1 MKKKISYSES
11 GLTVKRSFRLLA
23 AGLLALAVS
32 AFALSSCSDKIYK
45 DINTDPTK
53 ADHVN
58 PALQLSHSILQIYGD
73 MDYTSTHRVYTYAF
87 TQHLMGCWN
96 TTNYGGQ
103 HRADDNEMAR
113 PWNNLYT
120 GAIRNL
126 TDGIEKSKDD
136 SLLINTV
143 AAMRIFRVYVGSLL
157 TDYYGDVP
165 YSEAGLGLI
174 AGITQPKYDTQEE
187 IYRSFFEELKE
198 AAALLD
204 NAGEPI
210 KSDPLF
216 NGDLDKWRTFANS
229 LRLRYAMRLSD
240 VLPDLAESE
249 FKAAISDGVMSS
261 IDEEA
266 CVNHMQTS
274 YNFGSEAYKD
284 FRGNTLSKHL
294 YGNEPEENPTYI
306 CKTFWDELYNHKDP
320 RITRLFGFYIDK
332 YMELGT
338 GNGRI
343 DITDAILATD
353 SMLQADGDTLR
364 HVIYPIP
371 TGLWWYDIWPS
382 VNEITGS
389 PLAAAWEKILAEHP
403 DYKHSDEKPHWMSPK
418 LANNF
423 LRMDNP
429 GVIMTYAEVCFLRA
443 EAAEKGWDDNAATH
457 YNNGIRAAMDML
469 KKYYDCKEI
478 TAEEYNDYIA
488 QPGVAYGSEDPI
500 KQINIQAWILHFL
513 NPAEAWANVRR
524 SDYPVLTA
532 PETQHPFIDG
542 KDIPVRLCYP
552 LKESSYNNAEYQ
564 AAKSRVTDGYSWNA
578 RVWWDKK

>member
-32 AFALSSCSDKIYK
+32 AFALSSCSDKVYK
-45 DINTDPTK
+45 DLNTDPTK
-53 ADHVN
+53 ALSMN

-126 TDGIEKSKDD
+126 TDGIEKSKED
-136 SLLINTV
+136 STLVNTV

-165 YSEAGLGLI
+165 YSEAGYGYI
-174 AGITQPKYDTQEE
+174 SGITQPKYDMQEE
-187 IYRSFFEELKE
+187 IYRSFFAELK
-198 AAALLD
+198 AAAELFD
-204 NAGEPI
+204 SKADPI

-216 NGDLDKWRTFANS
+216 NGDIDKWKTFANS

-240 VLPDLAESE
+240 VLPDLAKDEYE
-249 FKAAISDGVMSS
+249 EATEDGVMASA
-261 IDEEA
+261 DDDA
-266 CVNHMQTS
+266 CVSHMRTS

-284 FRGNTLSKHL
+284 FRGNALSKHM

-306 CKTFWDELYNHKDP
+306 CETFWDELYNHKDP
-320 RITRLFGFYIDK
+320 RITRLFGFYVDK

-338 GNGRI
+338 GLGRI

-353 SMLQADGDTLR
+353 SMLRAQGDTLR

-382 VNEITGS
+382 YSEISDS
-389 PLAAAWEKILAEHP
+389 PLKEAWDKILADHP

-429 GVIMTYAEVCFLRA
+429 GFLMTYAEVCFLRA
-443 EAAEKGWDDNAATH
+443 EAAVKGWDGDPEG
-457 YNNGIRAAMDML
+457 YYKKGIRAAMDML
-469 KKYYDCKEI
+469 TKYFECEAITDAEYD
-478 TAEEYNDYIA
+478 AYIKTD
-488 QPGVAYGSEDPI
+488 GIRYGSEDPI
-500 KQINIQAWILHFL
+500 KQINIQAWILHFH

-524 SDYPVLTA
+524 SDYPELFA
-532 PETQHPFIDG
+532 PETKNPFIDG
-542 KDIPVRLCYP
+542 PEMPMRLCYP

-564 AAKSRVTDGYSWNA
+564 AAKSRVTEGYSWKA
-578 RVWWDKK
+578 RLWWDVK